1 MGAHQSQGARGASCC
16 DCPLNHI
23 SGTVDFWAQKIVP
36 WISAAAQFPSQ
47 LITSGG
53 VNRASFVCLQV
64 WLQTWVIQSPPR
76 LHQITLALH
85 PHHLLS
91 CLRLVALKTHYFSS
105 SLNQGFRLFGLRR
118 SEAGLPGIYL
128 NTKKFRNQIMLFNRG
143 SGIHHSPVASFT
155 HSLLP
160 LAPGFQSHQD
170 ETPPQCRE
178 DRGCNKNKILLPWV
192 GFGGPPLQ
200 WWASRTEESS
210 D

>member
-1 MGAHQSQGARGASCC
+1 MQQHSSLHSLSHQGVLIVHPSSACRCGCRPGSFSLLQGFTRS
-16 DCPLNHI
+16 
-23 SGTVDFWAQKIVP
+23 
-36 WISAAAQFPSQ
+36 PS
-47 LITSGG
+47 S
-53 VNRASFVCLQV
+53 
-64 WLQTWVIQSPPR
+64 
-76 LHQITLALH
+76 

-105 SLNQGFRLFGLRR
+105 SLNQGFRLFSLRR

-143 SGIHHSPVASFT
+143 SGIHHSPVASLT

-178 DRGCNKNKILLPWV
+178 DRGCNKDKILLPWA

-200 WWASRTEESS
+200 WWASMTEESS

>member
-1 MGAHQSQGARGASCC
+1 MQQHSSLHSLSHQGVLIVHPSSACRCGCRPGSFSLLQGFTRS
-16 DCPLNHI
+16 
-23 SGTVDFWAQKIVP
+23 
-36 WISAAAQFPSQ
+36 PS
-47 LITSGG
+47 S
-53 VNRASFVCLQV
+53 
-64 WLQTWVIQSPPR
+64 
-76 LHQITLALH
+76 

-105 SLNQGFRLFGLRR
+105 SLNQGFRLFSLRR

-128 NTKKFRNQIMLFNRG
+128 N
-143 SGIHHSPVASFT
+143 HHSPVASLT

-170 ETPPQCRE
+170 ETPPQCRK
-178 DRGCNKNKILLPWV
+178 DRWCNKNKILLPWA
-192 GFGGPPLQ
+192 GFGGPLLQ

>member
-1 MGAHQSQGARGASCC
+1 MGAHQSQGARGAFCC

-105 SLNQGFRLFGLRR
+105 SLNQGFRLFSLRR

-128 NTKKFRNQIMLFNRG
+128 N
-143 SGIHHSPVASFT
+143 HHSPVASLT

-170 ETPPQCRE
+170 ETPPQCRK
-178 DRGCNKNKILLPWV
+178 DRWCNKNKILLPWA
-192 GFGGPPLQ
+192 GFGGPLLQ